1 MRKVI
6 VSEYV
11 SLDGVMEEPAWTMP
25 YWYDEI
31 AKFKFDELFASD
43 ALLLGRVTYQGFV
56 RAWPSMTDEEGFADR
71 MNSLPKYVA
80 SRTLEEAE
88 WNATLIKDNIAEE
101 VARLKQQPG
110 QDLLIYGSGD
120 FVQTL
125 MQHDLIDELRLLV
138 YPVVLGKGKRLFKD
152 ESNKK
157 LKLVETKAFSSG
169 VVLLSYQPDRK
180 ELSQVVAVDRAV

>member
-11 SLDGVMEEPAWTMP
+11 SLDGVMEEPGWTMP
-25 YWYDEI
+25 YWNDEI

-56 RAWPSMTDEEGFADR
+56 KAWPSMTDEEGFADR

-88 WNATLIKDNIAEE
+88 WNATLIKDNIADE
-101 VARLKQQPG
+101 VSKLKQRSG
-110 QDLLIYGSGD
+110 QKLLVYGSGD
-120 FVQTL
+120 FVHTL

-180 ELSQVVAVDRAV
+180 ELS